1 MIRQSTEYDDEVD
14 DEQTNRDPRCVNL
27 CYIIVVKT
35 ERRKKKEEE
44 KSDRAF
50 LPYGNPTDISMRGI
64 ITQNSIHTLNI
75 SSSR

>member
-1 MIRQSTEYDDEVD
+1 MHEPDDDEVD

-27 CYIIVVKT
+27 CYIIVVKQKE
-35 ERRKKKEEE
+35 ERRRR

-50 LPYGNPTDISMRGI
+50 LPYGNQTDISMRGI